1 MMEKLSNAF
10 SVIFSDNEWF
20 NKILIGGFYF
30 LLIPFGIGI
39 VMINGF
45 FFFFFMRCMVG
56 EEGMPY
62 WRNYKSIFHDGLHK
76 SRLSLLLIV
85 VVYILVFGLH
95 LKISI
100 PGFILAISLFLT
112 INTISVVKRIDGLS
126 FLLSFPLLIVAT
138 SIGWMW
144 IVVGW
149 PLLIFLAV
157 IVQTYLFANR
167 R

>member
-1 MMEKLSNAF
+1 MMNRLSKVI
-10 SVIFSDNEWF
+10 SDIFSDNEWF

-39 VMINGF
+39 IMINGF
-45 FFFFFMRCMVG
+45 LSALVVGRLVG
-56 EEGMPY
+56 EKEMPF
-62 WRNYKSIFHDGLHK
+62 WRNYQSMFNDGIRK
-76 SRLSLLLIV
+76 SRLSLVLIV
-85 VVYILVFGLH
+85 VVYALILGLH
-95 LKISI
+95 IKISL

-112 INTISVVKRIDGLS
+112 INTISVVKKFDVIS
-126 FLLSFPLLIVAT
+126 FLLSLPLLLIAT

-157 IVQTYLFANR
+157 LVQTYLFAKI
-167 R
+167 